1 MAGVAIRWVGFVF
14 LLATGLCGSGSG
26 DPLSPVA
33 VALGVG
39 LVVIGKLWPRG
50 DLPPGLT
57 VEAPSRATRVPTID
71 LRKARAAD
79 GQST

>member
-1 MAGVAIRWVGFVF
+1 MAGVAIRWVGVF
-14 LLATGLCGSGSG
+14 LLLATFLLWLGGSALA
-26 DPLSPVA
+26 PAV

-39 LVVIGKLWPRG
+39 LVAIGKLWPRG

-71 LRKARAAD
+71 LRKVRRRD
-79 GQST
+79 SQ